1 MSEARDKHVKRE
13 LGILG
18 HTKEVIKAYR
28 DVGDAFDVLI
38 KVVSEEAIANGD
50 LEPITLN
57 GIIGNLLALLD
68 FQNLSPLTDDP
79 DEWSEISMVLY
90 QSKRN
95 PNAFST
101 TQGSTY
107 YLLAEKDRKTKTF
120 PVHISEHKV
129 IPPPPPPID
138 PPPVDPPPVDPDPE
152 DPPPVEEPP
161 PPPVDPAVDVPPP
174 PDSDGGGITALVK
187 PKNGKR
193 NG

>member
-1 MSEARDKHVKRE
+1 
-13 LGILG
+13 
-18 HTKEVIKAYR
+18 
-28 DVGDAFDVLI
+28 
-38 KVVSEEAIANGD
+38 
-50 LEPITLN
+50 
-57 GIIGNLLALLD
+57 
-68 FQNLSPLTDDP
+68 
-79 DEWSEISMVLY
+79 MVLY

-120 PVHISEHKV
+120 PIHLSEHKV
-129 IPPPPPPID
+129 IPPPPPP
-138 PPPVDPPPVDPDPE
+138 V

-161 PPPVDPAVDVPPP
+161 PPVDPPVDPAVDVPPP
-174 PDSDGGGITALVK
+174 PDPNGGGITALVN